1 MEKENIDIN
10 EIISHQ
16 NIIQDKAL
24 SEKIEL
30 KLQKEYNISI
40 PSIILE
46 YIPEEKEK
54 EKEENP
60 SLFELEN
67 LKNFFNNFG
76 EVLNI
81 VIAGKKVIV
90 LFKTFFIAHICKR
103 FLEQEKYFHEGKK
116 AFFNVRW
123 FDFLKDSDLLIENIK
138 LIFEKIYYTNIV
150 NIKPEMKDMNNLLRN
165 NNNMNNKIG
174 IKMNMNMN
182 INNFNINTTMNPLGQ
197 NHNIFPNMNN
207 FGMNQMGINL
217 NNLNIQQQQ
226 YLQQLMKMNKN
237 INFNNVNQV
246 YLMQL
251 IQAQN
256 ALKNNIN
263 NNKINNINNLNN
275 INNNINTNPLLNKN
289 LQILSQMNPQL
300 LQKQFKNYNQMQN
313 NNIINNNN
321 INPNNINNTNMINN
335 EINNSN
341 INSNSSNDE
350 KNFGKYTCKYEI
362 LIANDKDFQIARRL
376 IGKQGCN
383 MKNIINECK
392 SSPSE
397 SDKIKLR
404 LRGRGS
410 GYKEGPDN
418 KESDEPLHLCISSK
432 SPEDMKKACLLVD
445 DLLNKIHEDYKD
457 YCQKNNVA
465 PINTEIAMRI
475 ESKNLGFNNTNGK

>member
-10 EIISHQ
+10 EIVSQQ
-16 NIIQDKAL
+16 NIIKDGPL

-30 KLQKEYNISI
+30 RLQKDYNISI
-40 PSIILE
+40 PSIIME
-46 YIPEEKEK
+46 YNNQEN
-54 EKEENP
+54 KEETP
-60 SLFELEN
+60 CLFELEN

-90 LFKTFFIAHICKR
+90 LFKTFFIANICKE
-103 FLEQEKYFHEGKK
+103 FLENEKHFYEGKK

-123 FDFLKDSDLLIENIK
+123 FDFLKDSELLIENIK
-138 LIFEKIYYTNIV
+138 SIFEQIYNKNIV
-150 NIKPEMKDMNNLLRN
+150 NIKPEMKEMNNLY
-165 NNNMNNKIG
+165 NNNMNNNIG

-207 FGMNQMGINL
+207 MGMSPMGINF

-237 INFNNVNQV
+237 INLNNLNPA
-246 YLMQL
+246 YLMQF

-263 NNKINNINNLNN
+263 NPNNINNINNPN
-275 INNNINTNPLLNKN
+275 NPLLKKNNLTN
-289 LQILSQMNPQL
+289 LQNLQLLSQMNPQF
-300 LQKQFKNYNQMQN
+300 LQSQFKGFIPKQMK
-313 NNIINNNN
+313 NNN
-321 INPNNINNTNMINN
+321 INNNTSNNISNNPNNETS
-335 EINNSN
+335 SN
-341 INSNSSNDE
+341 NDE

-376 IGKQGCN
+376 IGSKGCN
-383 MKNIINECK
+383 MKNIVNACK
-392 SSPSE
+392 SSPDD

-432 SPEDMKKACLLVD
+432 STEEMKKACLLVD
-445 DLLNKIHEDYKD
+445 ELLNKIHEEYKE
-457 YCQKNNVA
+457 YCQKKNVE

-475 ESKNLGFNNTNGK
+475 ESKNLGFNNGK